1 MYYDN
6 RRLAL
11 NILWMV
17 LGVALFA
24 LSVTEVLDSS
34 IYSGFGG
41 MLMAIGGINIV
52 RIVRYRRDDTY
63 REKVDTQVADERNEF
78 LRMKTWSVVGPALVI
93 IGALGSVI
101 TMVLGMRD
109 LQLELSFSVCVAL
122 MAYWITYLVISRKY

>member
-6 RRLAL
+6 KRLAL

-34 IYSGFGG
+34 VYSGFGG
-41 MLMAIGGINIV
+41 MLMAIGGINII

-63 REKVDTQVADERNEF
+63 REKVDTQVTDERNEF
-78 LRMKTWSVVGPALVI
+78 LHMKTWSVVGPTLVI
-93 IGALGSVI
+93 VGALGSVI

-109 LQLELSFSVCVAL
+109 LQLELSFSVCIVL

>member
-6 RRLAL
+6 KRLAL

-34 IYSGFGG
+34 VYSGFGG
-41 MLMAIGGINIV
+41 MLMAIGGINII

-78 LRMKTWSVVGPALVI
+78 LRMKTWSVVGPTLVI
-93 IGALGSVI
+93 VGALGSVI
-101 TMVLGMRD
+101 TMVLGMRN
-109 LQLELSFSVCVAL
+109 LQLELSFSVCIVL
-122 MAYWITYLVISRKY
+122 MAYWITYLVINRKY

>member
-6 RRLAL
+6 KRLAL